1 MQNKKLEKNKLKL
14 TIFFSILV
22 FLLAIF
28 LESIFFG
35 FKYFNEANN
44 DKNIFLKQTELIYEK
59 IDKQKDILDLFWDT
73 FLWDN
78 LWEFN
83 KKRFQN
89 VEINLWRKV
98 NFFILDKNNEIVDKR
113 ILENA
118 SFDIFSELDNKSF
131 YNKNST
137 FILSKNLENHILG
150 DRIIFYQKY
159 SYSIYSMLEDF
170 LLFVFITFLS
180 TIIFYI
186 IWKKFVNKNLKP
198 VEKNLLEMEEFI
210 QNAWHELKT
219 PISIIHSNLQ
229 LIKNISK
236 EKDIIDLSKEWII
249 ELERFNDLI
258 DWLTELSWISLDLEK
273 EEVKLKKE
281 IPEIVSEYRN
291 KLRNKKIKIK
301 YKFNDNIKI
310 FTSKQHFIILFSN
323 LLNNAIKYNKVWWEI
338 KIVLNKNKLTITD
351 SWIWISKKNLNKI
364 FDRFY
369 QEDNSQTWDWF
380 WIWLSLVSKIISI
393 NKWKISASSQ
403 KWEFTKFEI
412 KF

>member
-1 MQNKKLEKNKLKL
+1 MKNKQLEQNKLKL

-28 LESIFFG
+28 LEMVFFA
-35 FKYFNEANN
+35 FKYFNELNN
-44 DKNIFLKQTELIYEK
+44 DRNIFLKQTELISDK
-59 IDKQKDILDLFWDT
+59 VDKQKDIIDLFWDS
-73 FLWDN
+73 FLGDD

-89 VEINLWRKV
+89 IDKNIWKEIS
-98 NFFILDKNNEIVDKR
+98 FFILNKNKEIVDKR
-113 ILENA
+113 IIENT

-137 FILSKNLENHILG
+137 FILSKNLDNHILW
-150 DRIIFYQKY
+150 DKIIFYQKN
-159 SYSIYSMLEDF
+159 SYSLIDMIKDF

-186 IWKKFVNKNLKP
+186 IWKRFVNKNLKP

-236 EKDIIDLSKEWII
+236 EKDVIDLSKEWII

-258 DWLTELSWISLDLEK
+258 DWLTELSWISLNLEK
-273 EEVKLKKE
+273 EELNIKKE

-291 KLRNKKIKIK
+291 KLKNKKIKIK
-301 YKFNDNIKI
+301 YKFNNNIKI
-310 FTSKQHFIILFSN
+310 TTSKQHFIILFSN
-323 LLNNAIKYNKVWWEI
+323 LLNNAIKYNKIWWEI
-338 KIVLNKNKLTITD
+338 TITLEKNKLIIKDT
-351 SWIWISKKNLNKI
+351 WVWISEDNINKI

-369 QEDNSQTWDWF
+369 QEDNSKTWDWF
-380 WIWLSLVSKIISI
+380 WIWLSLVSKIVTI
-393 NKWKISASSQ
+393 NKWQISLNSQ
-403 KWEFTKFEI
+403 KWYFTKFEI